1 MFTFLRLWQKV
12 CEKHATTLKQET
24 GIKQTG
30 PLSANE
36 GTTKCINA
44 LNETYPL

>member
-1 MFTFLRLWQKV
+1 MCTFLRLWKKV
-12 CEKHATTLKQET
+12 CEKHATTLKYET

-36 GTTKCINA
+36 ATTKCILA
-44 LNETYPL
+44 IYFK